1 MHYFRLS
8 YLDRRGSVKCGQ
20 LRWRG
25 LGLGEL
31 QGLLGCGVVV
41 ADLHLLWPRLSL
53 SLHGLHGRRG
63 RGVVGGRGLG
73 RGRLGS
79 VHTKVSAAVKTTQT
93 VGGTIRVPLSRAPAV
108 AHGTGA
114 LLRALVARGG
124 ALAHVAVGPGPV
136 SPEGALG
143 RGVEAG
149 GGVAVNIEP
158 PVADEDLLAEDGA
171 VGAEEGH
178 GVEAVRSHGVPEA
191 HVIRLA
197 LLLRVGVVAAEHEAV
212 AGEGGLLDAG
222 QDGVVHARLPGNGV
236 PQPVQGVIALAL
248 DTQAGPETEAHA

>member
-20 LRWRG
+20 LRWRR

-41 ADLHLLWPRLSL
+41 ADLHLLWPRLGL
-53 SLHGLHGRRG
+53 RLHGLHGRRG
-63 RGVVGGRGLG
+63 RGVVRGRGLG
-73 RGRLGS
+73 RGRLRS

-108 AHGTGA
+108 AHGPGA
-114 LLRALVARGG
+114 LLGALVARCG

-136 SPEGALG
+136 RPEGALG

-158 PVADEDLLAEDGA
+158 PVADEDLLTEDGA

-191 HVIRLA
+191 HVIRLT
-197 LLLRVGVVAAEHEAV
+197 LLLGVSIVAAKHQPI
-212 AGEGGLLDAG
+212 AGEACLLDTG
-222 QDGVVHARLPGNGV
+222 QHWVVHTWFPGDGV
-236 PQPVQGVIALAL
+236 PQPVQRIITL
-248 DTQAGPETEAHA
+248 TINT